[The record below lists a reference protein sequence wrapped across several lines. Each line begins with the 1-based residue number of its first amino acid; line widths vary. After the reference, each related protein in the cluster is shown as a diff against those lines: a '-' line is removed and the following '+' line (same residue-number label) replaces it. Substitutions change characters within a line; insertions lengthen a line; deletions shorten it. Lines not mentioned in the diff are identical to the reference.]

1 MSVLPGEALIRY
13 ISPIKNTQV
22 QPAGVDLTV
31 GEIYVFNAE
40 GVLGI
45 EKVDIP
51 EYSEVECENGVF
63 KLSKGAYLVRFN
75 EVVEIPENCVAVFL
89 PRSSLLRM
97 GATIASALWD
107 PGYRGRGVGLLL
119 VFNEHG
125 IRIEKNARIAQ
136 IFYIRMEKKP
146 GKTYS
151 GRYQLE
157 GVE

>member
-1 MSVLPGEALIRY
+1 MSVLPGETLICH
-13 ISPIKNTQV
+13 ISPIKKTQV

-31 GEIYVFNAE
+31 GEIYVFNE
-40 GVLGI
+40 GGFLGV

-51 EYSEVECENGVF
+51 EYSKVKCENGVF
-63 KLSKGAYLVRFN
+63 KLSRGAYLVRFN
-75 EVVEIPENCVAVFL
+75 EVVEIPEDCVAVFL